1 MNLRVQGDA
10 DAAGS
15 RTTHSRKPRA
25 GEGSGLL
32 VARELRA
39 VTVIS
44 DEMEKSARVPSPL
57 QPLWEAPGQW
67 LCLLI
72 AWSRLPQGM

>member
-1 MNLRVQGDA
+1 M
-10 DAAGS
+10 
-15 RTTHSRKPRA
+15 
-25 GEGSGLL
+25 
-32 VARELRA
+32 ARGLRA

-67 LCLLI
+67 LCSLI

>member
-1 MNLRVQGDA
+1 M
-10 DAAGS
+10 
-15 RTTHSRKPRA
+15 
-25 GEGSGLL
+25 
-32 VARELRA
+32 ARGLRA

-72 AWSRLPQGM
+72 ALSRLPQGM